1 MKSMNMQQRKLFI
14 KGMVCD
20 RCMVFVREAMES
32 LGVPVQEVKLGEVI
46 LNADEGF
53 EESVIESRLASLGF
67 GLVRDKQQQLV
78 RAVKELVAEVYSGDF
93 DFPYQFRFSE
103 LVEQRLKLNYDQV
116 SGSFSQIEGVTIEKY
131 ILQQRVGKVKE
142 MLVYSNSSLSDIS
155 FRLGFSSVAHLSN
168 QFKKI
173 TGLNPSQL
181 RAKNLIH
188 YSD

>member
-1 MKSMNMQQRKLFI
+1 
-14 KGMVCD
+14 MVCD

-32 LGVPVQEVKLGEVI
+32 LGVTVQEIKLGEVI
-46 LNADEGF
+46 LNAG
-53 EESVIESRLASLGF
+53 ESFDVSLIESRLASLGF

-93 DFPYQFRFSE
+93 DFPYQFRFSD

-131 ILQQRVGKVKE
+131 ILQQRVRKVKE
-142 MLVYSNSSLSDIS
+142 MLIYSTSSLSDIS

-188 YSD
+188 YPG